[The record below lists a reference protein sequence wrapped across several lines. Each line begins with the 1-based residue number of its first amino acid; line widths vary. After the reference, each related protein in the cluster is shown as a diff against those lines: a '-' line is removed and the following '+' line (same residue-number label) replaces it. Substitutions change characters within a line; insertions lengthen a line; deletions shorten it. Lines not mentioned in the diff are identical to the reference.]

1 MQQIMDKQHALRLL
15 HLEYRQKNILPKTVI
30 TNEQL
35 RLWARIDISDPSM
48 MYEDLIRT
56 IQEERDSCWLEKS
69 KKELEEELEDA
80 IRNKEALIE
89 FFRKQ
94 VKILRG

>member
-1 MQQIMDKQHALRLL
+1 MLEERKNKTKKCCKGLRTKGLLVLVFVTQLFSMFIYERFIQRSTMQQIMDKQHALRLL

-48 MYEDLIRT
+48 MYED
-56 IQEERDSCWLEKS
+56 S
-69 KKELEEELEDA
+69 
-80 IRNKEALIE
+80 
-89 FFRKQ
+89 
-94 VKILRG
+94 